1 MHRDDTIVC
10 KEILQYFGT
19 MLPSHSHEAKNVL
32 AVINE
37 NAGLMDDYILMA
49 QKGKS
54 LNLERLSS
62 LSATIRKQV
71 VRLNGL
77 ITELR
82 QTAEGIDNNMQE
94 ICLVN
99 HARQVSELLSKKA
112 AIRSIRFEVC
122 AREEPILIHAQ
133 PVLLLHMLWVCLDY
147 AMGASKQG
155 SQIGLTLEKRTE
167 DAVVL
172 ISGIDGLDSATITTI
187 MPDEQRNAVLL
198 ALNAELKIDEN
209 DKTMMLQIRK
219 QHA

>member
-1 MHRDDTIVC
+1 MPQDNTIVC
-10 KEILQYFGT
+10 KEILQYFGA

-62 LSATIRKQV
+62 LAATIRKQV
-71 VRLNGL
+71 IRLNDL
-77 ITELR
+77 ITDVR
-82 QTAEGIDNNMQE
+82 QAAEGIENNTQE

-99 HARQVSELLSKKA
+99 HARQVSELMSKKA
-112 AIRSIRFEVC
+112 ATRSIRFEVS
-122 AREEPILIHAQ
+122 ARQEPILIHAK

-147 AMGASKQG
+147 AMGVSNKG
-155 SQIGLTLEKRTE
+155 SQIVLTLEKRTE

-172 ISGIDGLDSATITTI
+172 LSGIDGLDSATITTI
-187 MPDEQRNAVLL
+187 MPDEQRNAVLTM
-198 ALNAELKIDEN
+198 LNAELKIDE
-209 DKTMMLQIRK
+209 DEKTVMLLIRK
-219 QHA
+219 HHA

>member
-1 MHRDDTIVC
+1 MHRDNPIVC
-10 KEILQYFGT
+10 KEILQYFET
-19 MLPSHSHEAKNVL
+19 MIPSHSHEAKNVL

-37 NAGLMDDYILMA
+37 NAGLMEDYILMA

-54 LNLERLSS
+54 LNLERLGS
-62 LSATIRKQV
+62 LTATIRKQV

-77 ITELR
+77 VTNVR
-82 QTAEGIDNNMQE
+82 QAAEGIDNNTQE

-112 AIRSIRFEVC
+112 AIRSIRFIVC
-122 AREEPILIHAQ
+122 AREEPILIHAR

-147 AMGASKQG
+147 AMSASKQG

-167 DAVVL
+167 DVVVL
-172 ISGIDGLDSATITTI
+172 ISGIDGLESATITTI
-187 MPDEQRNAVLL
+187 MPDEQRNAVLS

-209 DKTMMLQIRK
+209 DKTVMLQIRK

>member
-1 MHRDDTIVC
+1 MDQNNTIVC
-10 KEILQYFGT
+10 KEILQYFRA

-62 LSATIRKQV
+62 LSSTIRKQV

-77 ITELR
+77 ITDVR
-82 QTAEGIDNNMQE
+82 QAAEGIENNSQE

-99 HARQVSELLSKKA
+99 YTRRVSELLSKKA
-112 AIRSIRFEVC
+112 ATRSIRFEVC

-133 PVLLLHMLWVCLDY
+133 PVLLLHLLWICLDY
-147 AMGASKQG
+147 AMAAGKQG
-155 SQIGLTLEKRTE
+155 SQIGLTLEKGTE

-172 ISGIDGLDSATITTI
+172 ISGIEGLVSATITTI
-187 MPDEQRNAVLL
+187 MPDEQRNAVLS

-209 DKTMMLQIRK
+209 EKSVMLTIRK
-219 QHA
+219 HHA